1 MFDQVVWHSDE
12 YLNCQNCSNNFHC
25 GSYFTPHRLRLP
37 ATVPRTRCPVTRFRI
52 TLQDN
57 SMFDK
62 SNPGWQPL
70 QRDRVWKDRGGGGEK
85 TQKLPGMSL
94 SLDLFKY
101 ESAGH
106 SGTLRSGETRPTIS
120 TRANKSRRFKCWH
133 LLDSKGDQISK
144 ITIQLTTKTF
154 QTQQVQL
161 SQLERRASSS
171 DPNYPRGVWAGPQG
185 LSRGRG
191 LTRTAESNNRA
202 WTAGW
207 CRGGLVEEGW
217 LDEDKMIRIQFLGVW
232 ISCDPYCWFGTNR
245 CCIIYQLHFPS
256 WLFP

>member
-1 MFDQVVWHSDE
+1 
-12 YLNCQNCSNNFHC
+12 
-25 GSYFTPHRLRLP
+25 
-37 ATVPRTRCPVTRFRI
+37 
-52 TLQDN
+52 
-57 SMFDK
+57 MFDK

-85 TQKLPGMSL
+85 TQKLSGMSL
-94 SLDLFKY
+94 SQDLFKY

-120 TRANKSRRFKCWH
+120 TRANKSCRFKSWH
-133 LLDSKGDQISK
+133 LLDSKRRSDI
-144 ITIQLTTKTF
+144 IDNIQLTTTPSPTKTF

-171 DPNYPRGVWAGPQG
+171 DPNYPRGVWAGQQG

-191 LTRTAESNNRA
+191 WTRTAESNNRA

-207 CRGGLVEEGW
+207 CKGGLVEEGW
-217 LDEDKMIRIQFLGVW
+217 LDGDKMVRIQFLGVW
-232 ISCDPYCWFGTNR
+232 ISCDPFCWFGTNKCTVLSFISIER
-245 CCIIYQLHFPS
+245 HDKNKLICIWPMVQHDFGMQHAHM
-256 WLFP
+256 

>member
-1 MFDQVVWHSDE
+1 MNLQGTQGPSGAV
-12 YLNCQNCSNNFHC
+12 
-25 GSYFTPHRLRLP
+25 RP
-37 ATVPRTRCPVTRFRI
+37 A
-52 TLQDN
+52 
-57 SMFDK
+57 
-62 SNPGWQPL
+62 QP
-70 QRDRVWKDRGGGGEK
+70 
-85 TQKLPGMSL
+85 
-94 SLDLFKY
+94 
-101 ESAGH
+101 
-106 SGTLRSGETRPTIS
+106 
-120 TRANKSRRFKCWH
+120 SRREPTSRAGSNVDICWTPK
-133 LLDSKGDQISK
+133 SDQISK

-185 LSRGRG
+185 FSRGRG
-191 LTRTAESNNRA
+191 STRTAESNNRV

-207 CRGGLVEEGW
+207 YRGGLVEEGW